1 MPKITVR
8 NDKYE
13 RQFSAEDR
21 RWRLRFY
28 CGQLQVAE
36 ILAIS
41 QGIGNKPVYIF
52 NVERYNPT
60 QPDYSPDSPIFQ
72 TVSEAMKAVWAM
84 LDNPLEEQAQPLKQ
98 TGQLPPED

>member
-8 NDKYE
+8 NDKFE
-13 RQFSAEDR
+13 RQFSNDCR

-36 ILAIS
+36 ILAIP
-41 QGIGNKPVYIF
+41 QGAGKKPGYIF

-60 QPDYSPDSPIFQ
+60 QPDYSPDSPTFF
-72 TVSEAMKAVWAM
+72 TVGEAMKAVWAM
-84 LDNPLEEQAQPLKQ
+84 LDNPLEEQQKPLPE
-98 TGQLPPED
+98 TGQLPKE

>member
-8 NDKYE
+8 NDKFE
-13 RQFSAEDR
+13 RQFSNDCR

-36 ILAIS
+36 ILALP
-41 QGIGNKPVYIF
+41 QGIGQKPVYIF

-60 QPDYSPDSPIFQ
+60 QPDYSPDSPTFS
-72 TVSEAMKAVWAM
+72 TVGEAMKAVWAM
-84 LDNPLEEQAQPLKQ
+84 LDNPLEEQQKPLPE
-98 TGQLPPED
+98 TGQLPKE

>member
-8 NDKYE
+8 NDKFE
-13 RQFSAEDR
+13 RQFSQDNR

-36 ILAIS
+36 ILAIPR
-41 QGIGNKPVYIF
+41 GIGEKPGYAF

-60 QPDYSPDSPIFQ
+60 EPDYSPDSPIFQ
-72 TVSEAMKAVWAM
+72 TVGEAMKAVWAM
-84 LDNPLEEQAQPLKQ
+84 LDNPLEEQQQPLKE
-98 TGQLPPED
+98 TGQLPKE